1 MSSEEDKPPAP
12 PVRLTSNRGG
22 VGIERVPIPGSG
34 AGGMGDG
41 QPVDMRPLPKEP
53 DDADRKNKKTLKN
66 KIKGSKPSH
75 MDSKPNISY
84 PTNFEHTVHV
94 GFDAVT
100 GEFTGMPEAWAR
112 LLMNSNISKQEQKKN
127 PQAVLD
133 VLKWFDNTNKQRPSS
148 KYMTNA
154 ITTHSG
160 SSLSRVSSSSPSSTP
175 TDSELHGSNSGGN
188 LIGVQ
193 LGSMTLGPNANNV
206 SAAGQL
212 LSNHYQQ
219 QQQHLL
225 QQQQQQL
232 QQQQQQQQHQLHQQ
246 QHQHHIGLSQS
257 HSYNFV
263 GHTASS
269 SASQH
274 SSANEDDMLGPVA
287 QQPPPPP
294 VASRPERTKSIYTR
308 PIEELQPASMPAA
321 PATTPTTP
329 LHNHKTTTTSAANAV
344 ASSPLL
350 LNNATTT
357 LDKNKNNATTAGDSS
372 AAATAAAASEAT
384 IAATTTTTIAATTAT
399 TTTETEGSDATI
411 AAATTTTR
419 SLSAILN
426 ATNCPPPTSTVATV
440 APSREEQQLLEC
452 NAAAAAADATTATIT
467 TTTTVVNA
475 TTTNHDSSASSFSSF
490 PSFHDDATPPL
501 SVNALSAI
509 HCPTP
514 TSSLR
519 NSAVVPTPMP
529 MPTITMVTP
538 ASPATDLY
546 HDPSA
551 NNLNATALAATPA
564 AGTQI
569 AVPQQAAAGTTTTT
583 TARAANAKKKKMS
596 DEEILEKLRTI
607 VSVGD
612 PNRKYTKLEKIG
624 QGASGTV
631 YTAIESSTGMEV
643 AIKQM
648 NLSQQPKKELIIN
661 EILVMRENKH
671 PNVVNYLDSYLVSE
685 ELWVVMEYLP
695 GGSLTDVVTET
706 CMDEGQIAAVCR
718 EVLQALEF
726 LHANQVIHR
735 DIKSDN
741 ILLGLDGSVKLTDF
755 GFCAQISPEQSKRTT
770 MVGTPYWMAPEV
782 VTRKQYGPKVD
793 LWSLGIMAIEMVEGE
808 PPYLNEN
815 PLKALYLIATNGK
828 PEIKEKDKLTAAFQD
843 FLDQCLEVEVERRAS
858 AMDLLKHPF
867 LKLARPLASLTPL
880 IMAAKEATKG
890 N

>member
-22 VGIERVPIPGSG
+22 DRVGGSLGTVTGSG
-34 AGGMGDG
+34 DG
-41 QPVDMRPLPKEP
+41 PPVDMRPLPKEP
-53 DDADRKNKKTLKN
+53 DDPDRKKKTLKN

-75 MDSKPNISY
+75 QDSKPNISY

-133 VLKWFDNTNKQRPSS
+133 VLKWFDNTTKQRPSS

-188 LIGVQ
+188 LIGV
-193 LGSMTLGPNANNV
+193 N
-206 SAAGQL
+206 
-212 LSNHYQQ
+212 
-219 QQQHLL
+219 
-225 QQQQQQL
+225 
-232 QQQQQQQQHQLHQQ
+232 
-246 QHQHHIGLSQS
+246 IG
-257 HSYNFV
+257 
-263 GHTASS
+263 
-269 SASQH
+269 
-274 SSANEDDMLGPVA
+274 ANEDDILGTP
-287 QQPPPPP
+287 QPPPPP
-294 VASRPERTKSIYTR
+294 IASRPERTKSIYTR
-308 PIEELQPASMPAA
+308 PIEEVIQPAVAPIIPPPTAA

-329 LHNHKTTTTSAANAV
+329 QHNNVAQPQFKTPTHVT
-344 ASSPLL
+344 AS
-350 LNNATTT
+350 T
-357 LDKNKNNATTAGDSS
+357 LDKNKNNANLYSHDTNTNNLTAAS
-372 AAATAAAASEAT
+372 AAGA
-384 IAATTTTTIAATTAT
+384 
-399 TTTETEGSDATI
+399 
-411 AAATTTTR
+411 
-419 SLSAILN
+419 N
-426 ATNCPPPTSTVATV
+426 ATLAS
-440 APSREEQQLLEC
+440 S
-452 NAAAAAADATTATIT
+452 
-467 TTTTVVNA
+467 NA
-475 TTTNHDSSASSFSSF
+475 TTPAQASTTAAS
-490 PSFHDDATPPL
+490 TPPIL
-501 SVNALSAI
+501 
-509 HCPTP
+509 TP
-514 TSSLR
+514 TTTQQRSG
-519 NSAVVPTPMP
+519 
-529 MPTITMVTP
+529 
-538 ASPATDLY
+538 AT
-546 HDPSA
+546 
-551 NNLNATALAATPA
+551 
-564 AGTQI
+564 
-569 AVPQQAAAGTTTTT
+569 
-583 TARAANAKKKKMS
+583 KKKKMS

-612 PNRKYTKLEKIG
+612 PNRKYTKMEKIG

-726 LHANQVIHR
+726 LHSNQVIHR

-828 PEIKEKDKLTAAFQD
+828 PEIKEKEKLSPVFQD
-843 FLDQCLEVEVERRAS
+843 FLDQCLEVEVDRRAS
-858 AMDLLKHPF
+858 AMELLKHPF

-880 IMAAKEATKG
+880 IMAAKEATK
-890 N
+890 NN

>member
-22 VGIERVPIPGSG
+22 DRVGGVINTGVGVGG
-34 AGGMGDG
+34 AGDG
-41 QPVDMRPLPKEP
+41 PPVDMRPLPKEP
-53 DDADRKNKKTLKN
+53 DDPDRKKKTLKN

-75 MDSKPNISY
+75 TDSKPNISY

-94 GFDAVT
+94 GFDAIT

-112 LLMNSNISKQEQKKN
+112 LLMNSNISKQEQKNN

-133 VLKWFDNTNKQRPSS
+133 VLKWFDNTTKQRPSS

-175 TDSELHGSNSGGN
+175 TDSELHASNSGGN
-188 LIGVQ
+188 LIGVNLSNLSLGGTNANTHANTVGLIGQ
-193 LGSMTLGPNANNV
+193 LGGSIGGGIGGVGPTV
-206 SAAGQL
+206 HG
-212 LSNHYQQ
+212 NH
-219 QQQHLL
+219 
-225 QQQQQQL
+225 
-232 QQQQQQQQHQLHQQ
+232 HQTHS
-246 QHQHHIGLSQS
+246 GALSQS
-257 HSYNFV
+257 HSYNF
-263 GHTASS
+263 GGNTASS
-269 SASQH
+269 SSQH
-274 SSANEDDMLGPVA
+274 SSANEDDILGAPQPA
-287 QQPPPPP
+287 PPPI
-294 VASRPERTKSIYTR
+294 ASRPERTKSIYTR
-308 PIEELQPASMPAA
+308 PIEGAVSVSEGIEHLRAV
-321 PATTPTTP
+321 TPTTP
-329 LHNHKTTTTSAANAV
+329 LQQLQQQQQQQLQQHQHQHQNNVAQPQQQQYRTPNNAIATTAGVAATAAATSATT
-344 ASSPLL
+344 
-350 LNNATTT
+350 TTT
-357 LDKNKNNATTAGDSS
+357 LDKNKNNENLHTTDPNTKRLTGSPAAVPQPTPAQLVTAS
-372 AAATAAAASEAT
+372 AVAPSTAATAAT
-384 IAATTTTTIAATTAT
+384 QP
-399 TTTETEGSDATI
+399 
-411 AAATTTTR
+411 R
-419 SLSAILN
+419 S
-426 ATNCPPPTSTVATV
+426 
-440 APSREEQQLLEC
+440 
-452 NAAAAAADATTATIT
+452 
-467 TTTTVVNA
+467 
-475 TTTNHDSSASSFSSF
+475 
-490 PSFHDDATPPL
+490 
-501 SVNALSAI
+501 
-509 HCPTP
+509 
-514 TSSLR
+514 
-519 NSAVVPTPMP
+519 
-529 MPTITMVTP
+529 
-538 ASPATDLY
+538 
-546 HDPSA
+546 
-551 NNLNATALAATPA
+551 
-564 AGTQI
+564 GT
-569 AVPQQAAAGTTTTT
+569 
-583 TARAANAKKKKMS
+583 AKKKKMS

-612 PNRKYTKLEKIG
+612 PNRKYTKMEKIG

-726 LHANQVIHR
+726 LHSNQVIHR

-828 PEIKEKDKLTAAFQD
+828 PEIKEKEKLSTVFQD
-843 FLDQCLEVEVERRAS
+843 FLDQCLEVDVERRAS
-858 AMDLLKHPF
+858 AHDLLKHPF

-880 IMAAKEATKG
+880 IMAAKEAAKG

>member
-22 VGIERVPIPGSG
+22 DRVGGSAINTG
-34 AGGMGDG
+34 VGVGSAGDG
-41 QPVDMRPLPKEP
+41 PPVDMRPLPKEP
-53 DDADRKNKKTLKN
+53 DDPDRKKKTLKN

-75 MDSKPNISY
+75 TDSKPNISY

-94 GFDAVT
+94 GFDAIT

-112 LLMNSNISKQEQKKN
+112 LLMNSNISKQEQKNN

-133 VLKWFDNTNKQRPSS
+133 VLKWFDNTTKQRPSS

-175 TDSELHGSNSGGN
+175 TDSELHASNSGGN
-188 LIGVQ
+188 LIGVNLSNLSLGGTNANANANTVGLIGQ
-193 LGSMTLGPNANNV
+193 LGGSIGGGIGGVGPTVHGNHHQTHS
-206 SAAGQL
+206 SA
-212 LSNHYQQ
+212 
-219 QQQHLL
+219 
-225 QQQQQQL
+225 
-232 QQQQQQQQHQLHQQ
+232 
-246 QHQHHIGLSQS
+246 LSQS
-257 HSYNFV
+257 HSYNF
-263 GHTASS
+263 GGNTASS
-269 SASQH
+269 SSQH
-274 SSANEDDMLGPVA
+274 SSANEDDILGAPQPA
-287 QQPPPPP
+287 PPPI
-294 VASRPERTKSIYTR
+294 ASRPERTKSIYTR
-308 PIEELQPASMPAA
+308 PIEGAVSVSEGIEHLRAV
-321 PATTPTTP
+321 TPTTP
-329 LHNHKTTTTSAANAV
+329 LQQLQQQQQQQLQQHQHQHQNNVAQPQQQQYRTPNNAIAATASVAAAAAATSATT
-344 ASSPLL
+344 
-350 LNNATTT
+350 TTT
-357 LDKNKNNATTAGDSS
+357 LDKNKNNENLYITDPNTKRLTGSPAAVPQSQQANTTPAQLVTPS
-372 AAATAAAASEAT
+372 A
-384 IAATTTTTIAATTAT
+384 
-399 TTTETEGSDATI
+399 
-411 AAATTTTR
+411 
-419 SLSAILN
+419 
-426 ATNCPPPTSTVATV
+426 V
-440 APSREEQQLLEC
+440 APST
-452 NAAAAAADATTATIT
+452 AASAAPQPR
-467 TTTTVVNA
+467 
-475 TTTNHDSSASSFSSF
+475 S
-490 PSFHDDATPPL
+490 
-501 SVNALSAI
+501 
-509 HCPTP
+509 
-514 TSSLR
+514 
-519 NSAVVPTPMP
+519 
-529 MPTITMVTP
+529 
-538 ASPATDLY
+538 
-546 HDPSA
+546 
-551 NNLNATALAATPA
+551 
-564 AGTQI
+564 GT
-569 AVPQQAAAGTTTTT
+569 
-583 TARAANAKKKKMS
+583 AKKKKMS

-612 PNRKYTKLEKIG
+612 PNRKYTKMEKIG

-726 LHANQVIHR
+726 LHSNQVIHR

-828 PEIKEKDKLTAAFQD
+828 PEIKEKEKLSTVFQD
-843 FLDQCLEVEVERRAS
+843 FLDQCLEVDVERRAS
-858 AMDLLKHPF
+858 AHDLLKHPF

-880 IMAAKEATKG
+880 IMAAKEAAKG